1 MALSGRGYCG
11 IGCGGATVAL
21 SGRAHCG
28 IGCGGATVTLG
39 VVGLLWH

>member
-1 MALSGRGYCG
+1 MALSGRAHCG
-11 IGCGGATVAL
+11 IECGGATVAL